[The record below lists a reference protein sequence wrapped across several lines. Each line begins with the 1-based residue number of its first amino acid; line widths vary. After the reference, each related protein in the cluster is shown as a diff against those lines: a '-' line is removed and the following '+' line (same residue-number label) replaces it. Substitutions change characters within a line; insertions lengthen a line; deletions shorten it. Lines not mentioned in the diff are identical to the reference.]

1 MGTPPTRTWFQIN
14 VRPKLLACGC
24 TLVHPPRRF
33 TPEEFPMRKAGFALA
48 LAASTQLTLL
58 SSPAF
63 AADASVSG
71 SASVSIGGSGSS
83 ASASGSGTAAA
94 APAADTSQKDQD
106 KIKTGW
112 ILVGV
117 GGAVGI
123 AGIIIDVVG
132 ANSGTVA
139 GQGGA
144 GDTANTDNT
153 RTDLYFLGTTLIV
166 AGVVTGVYGGS
177 MVWSGNNP
185 DKVKEDKPEK
195 DEARID
201 NVTRVAQARFASA
214 PSFVIP
220 ILGATF

>member
-1 MGTPPTRTWFQIN
+1 
-14 VRPKLLACGC
+14 
-24 TLVHPPRRF
+24 
-33 TPEEFPMRKAGFALA
+33 MRKAGIALA
-48 LAASTQLTLL
+48 LVATTQLTLL

-63 AADASVSG
+63 ADGSASASASVSTSG
-71 SASVSIGGSGSS
+71 SAST
-83 ASASGSGTAAA
+83 ASASGSAA
-94 APAADTSQKDQD
+94 APAADDADKNQS

-117 GGAVGI
+117 GSAVGI
-123 AGIIIDVVG
+123 AGIIIDVVA

-139 GQGGA
+139 GEGGA

-166 AGVVTGVYGGS
+166 AGVVAGVYGGS
-177 MVWSGNNP
+177 MVWAGNNP
-185 DKVKEDKPEK
+185 EKAKEQNKPEK

>member
-1 MGTPPTRTWFQIN
+1 
-14 VRPKLLACGC
+14 
-24 TLVHPPRRF
+24 
-33 TPEEFPMRKAGFALA
+33 MRKAGLALA
-48 LAASTQLTLL
+48 LVAATQLTLL

-71 SASVSIGGSGSS
+71 SASVSVGGSGAAASGSGSS
-83 ASASGSGTAAA
+83 TATASAGAAGAGTV
-94 APAADTSQKDQD
+94 ADDSQKDD
-106 KIKTGW
+106 NKIRTGW

-117 GGAVGI
+117 GSAVGV
-123 AGIIIDVVG
+123 AGIIINIVG

-185 DKVKEDKPEK
+185 DKVKVEDKPERTK
-195 DEARID
+195 DEAQSD
-201 NVTRVAQARFASA
+201 NVTKVAQARFASA

-220 ILGATF
+220 IIGATF

>member
-1 MGTPPTRTWFQIN
+1 
-14 VRPKLLACGC
+14 
-24 TLVHPPRRF
+24 
-33 TPEEFPMRKAGFALA
+33 MRKAGLAVALV
-48 LAASTQLTLL
+48 AATQLTLL

-63 AADASVSG
+63 AADASASG
-71 SASVSIGGSGSS
+71 SASVSIGGSGASS
-83 ASASGSGTAAA
+83 SGSTTANATAGTAGAAA
-94 APAADTSQKDQD
+94 APDDGQKDQD

-117 GGAVGI
+117 GSAVGI
-123 AGIIIDVVG
+123 AGIVINIVG
-132 ANSGTVA
+132 ANSGKVA
-139 GQGGA
+139 GEGGP

-185 DKVKEDKPEK
+185 DKAKSEEKPEKDK

-201 NVTRVAQARFASA
+201 NVTKVAQARFASA
-214 PSFVIP
+214 PSFIIP
-220 ILGATF
+220 IIGATF

>member
-1 MGTPPTRTWFQIN
+1 
-14 VRPKLLACGC
+14 
-24 TLVHPPRRF
+24 
-33 TPEEFPMRKAGFALA
+33 MRKAGFALA
-48 LAASTQLTLL
+48 LVASTQLTLL

>member
-1 MGTPPTRTWFQIN
+1 
-14 VRPKLLACGC
+14 
-24 TLVHPPRRF
+24 
-33 TPEEFPMRKAGFALA
+33 MRKAGFALA
-48 LAASTQLTLL
+48 LVAATQLTIL

-83 ASASGSGTAAA
+83 ASASGSTTASGTAA
-94 APAADTSQKDQD
+94 APAATPDDSQKNND

-117 GGAVGI
+117 GSAVGI
-123 AGIIIDVVG
+123 AGIVLNIVG

-139 GQGGA
+139 GEGGS
-144 GDTANTDNT
+144 GDASNTDNT
-153 RTDLYFLGTTLIV
+153 RTDFYFLGTTLIV

-177 MVWSGNNP
+177 MVWAGNNP
-185 DKVKEDKPEK
+185 DKVKPEDKPETK
-195 DEARID
+195 DDARID
-201 NVTRVAQARFASA
+201 NVTKVAQARFAAA